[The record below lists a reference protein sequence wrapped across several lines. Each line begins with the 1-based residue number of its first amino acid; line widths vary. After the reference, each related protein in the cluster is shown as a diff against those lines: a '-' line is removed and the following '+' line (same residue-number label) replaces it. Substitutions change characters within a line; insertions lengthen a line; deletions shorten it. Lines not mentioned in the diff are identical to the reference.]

1 MLIQNA
7 HLCSMRLRKFF
18 VVLADFLLLPAF
30 VFALFNI
37 SLLVY
42 GLKMGKG
49 QLDIVYGARPIEEV
63 LVDNQVADSVKTK
76 LKLIL
81 EIRAFAFD
89 KLGLKR
95 NDNYSAFY
103 DQKGKPAIYVV
114 SGCEKFSLTPYRWSY
129 SVLGKMPY
137 KGFFEKAPAEAEKQ
151 RLIAEGYDADLGGA
165 AGWSTLGWFPD
176 PVLSQMLN
184 YNEGDLAELI
194 IHELTHGTIFVTDN
208 VEYNENL
215 ASFVGIKGA
224 IEFLK
229 LKYGENSPQL
239 KNYLNGMVA
248 DRNRELFMLSAA
260 KQLDSLFKSFPAKI
274 DTTTGLAKRNEVYS
288 RIVEQAREQKI
299 GDSLYPVRL
308 KKRLDANG
316 NTVFMHALRYG
327 EKQDDFEIEYSRF
340 ANIEKYVEWLK
351 EKFGN

>member
-1 MLIQNA
+1 
-7 HLCSMRLRKFF
+7 MRFRKLLL
-18 VVLADFLLLPAF
+18 VLADVLLLPALL
-30 VFALFNI
+30 FALFNV

-42 GLKMGKG
+42 GVKMGKG
-49 QLDIVYGARPIEEV
+49 QLDIVYGARPISEV
-63 LVDNQVADSVKTK
+63 LADNQVADSVKVK
-76 LKLIL
+76 LRLIL
-81 EIRAFAFD
+81 EIREFAFD

-137 KGFFEKAPAEAEKQ
+137 KGFFEKAPAETEKQ

-184 YNEGDLAELI
+184 YSEGDLAELI

-215 ASFVGIKGA
+215 ANFIGIKGA

-229 LKYGENSPQL
+229 LKYGNDSPQL
-239 KNYLNGMVA
+239 KSYLNGMIA

-260 KQLDSLFKSFPAKI
+260 KQLDSLFKSFPAKK
-274 DTTTGLAKRNEVYS
+274 DTATCLAKRNEVYAK
-288 RIVEQAREQKI
+288 IVEQARTQKI

-316 NTVFMHALRYG
+316 NTVLMHALRYG
-327 EKQDDFEIEYSRF
+327 EKQDDFENEFLRYKSVSAYVSYLRSRF
-340 ANIEKYVEWLK
+340 GID
-351 EKFGN
+351 

>member
-1 MLIQNA
+1 
-7 HLCSMRLRKFF
+7 MRFRKGL
-18 VVLADFLLLPAF
+18 VVFADLVLLPAF

-49 QLDIVYGARPIEEV
+49 QFDIVYGAQPISEV
-63 LVDNQVADSVKTK
+63 LADTAVSDSVKAK
-76 LKLIL
+76 LRLIL
-81 EIRAFAFD
+81 EIREFAFG

-95 NDNYSAFY
+95 SDNYSAFY

-114 SGCEKFSLTPYRWSY
+114 SACDKFSLTPYRWSY

-137 KGFFEKAPAEAEKQ
+137 KGFFEKAPAEVEKQ

-184 YNEGDLAELI
+184 YAEGDLAELI
-194 IHELTHGTIFVTDN
+194 IHELTHGTIFVTNN

-239 KNYLNGMVA
+239 KTYLNGMVA

-260 KQLDSLFKSFPAKI
+260 KQLDSLFKSLPDKT
-274 DTTTGLAKRNEVYS
+274 DTASCLAKRSEIYAK
-288 RIVEQAREQKI
+288 IVEQARMQKV
-299 GDSLYPVRL
+299 GDSLYPERL
-308 KKRLDANG
+308 KKRLAANG

-327 EKQDDFEIEYSRF
+327 EKQDDFEIEFAKYKSVSLYLKYLRSRF
-340 ANIEKYVEWLK
+340 
-351 EKFGN
+351 GTD

>member
-1 MLIQNA
+1 M
-7 HLCSMRLRKFF
+7 
-18 VVLADFLLLPAF
+18 ADVLLLPAF

-63 LVDNQVADSVKTK
+63 LADNQVADSVKTK
-76 LKLIL
+76 LKLVL
-81 EIRAFAFD
+81 EIRAFAFE

-137 KGFFEKAPAEAEKQ
+137 KGFFEKAPAEAERQ

-184 YNEGDLAELI
+184 YKEGDLAELI

-229 LKYGENSPQL
+229 LKYGEDSPQL
-239 KNYLNGMVA
+239 KTYLNGMVA

-260 KQLDSLFKSFPAKI
+260 KQLDSLFHSFPAKV
-274 DTTTGLAKRNEVYS
+274 DTAVGLTKRKEVYA

-308 KKRLDANG
+308 MKRLETNG

-327 EKQDDFEIEYSRF
+327 EKQDDFEKEFSRF
-340 ANIEKYVEWLK
+340 ANVAKYTQWLK
-351 EKFGN
+351 EKFGK